1 MTQMNTNKPVHTL
14 RDGALKANIW
24 RNESKNGTPYYSVS
38 LSRSYKR
45 SDGTYADSTS
55 FSGLD
60 LLKISRLAEQA
71 ASHIPVIRDID
82 RIQMEIQAEAQSE
95 GGAA

>member
-24 RNESKNGTPYYSVS
+24 RNESKNGKPYFSVT
-38 LSRSYKR
+38 LTRSYKR

-55 FSGLD
+55 FSGFD
-60 LLKISRLAEQA
+60 LTKISRLAESA
-71 ASHIPVIRDID
+71 ASHIHVMRDID
-82 RIQMEIQAEAQSE
+82 RIQMEIRAEAQSE